1 MSDLPVQSTET
12 LPIPIPVVV
21 RGRPRKTIEQQIRD
35 INNKTAINEEKR
47 KTHNDIMK
55 KYYNDNKDA
64 ILEKK
69 KAARQEARDA
79 KSK

>member
-1 MSDLPVQSTET
+1 MSDLQAPIPET
-12 LPIPIPVVV
+12 LPVVVV

-47 KTHNDIMK
+47 KAHNDIMK
-55 KYYNDNKDA
+55 KYYQDNKDA

-69 KAARQEARDA
+69 RLMRKELRES